1 MNELYGNINARPRS
15 GRRWIYMISALIILC
30 VLMLLPGAQTAR
42 LSFVISHENPAE
54 VVLTPPK
61 DCRLEK
67 VYLKA
72 NSHVPRQGKLVTL
85 IVNGL
90 KFPVADFEKLEAI
103 DAPADDGCEN
113 RNAPIDWNKLKGAKS
128 LTISYEDMNKDL
140 DRYDLEL
147 VFEITGNP
155 DKIKNWQ
162 SFVQLYSKKAP
173 MIVKKAPAA
182 TDKSKD

>member
-1 MNELYGNINARPRS
+1 MNELYGNNNARPRS
-15 GRRWIYMISALIILC
+15 GRRWIYMVSALIILG

-72 NSHVPRQGKLVTL
+72 NSHVPRKGKLVTL

-90 KFPVADFEKLEAI
+90 KFPVADFEKLDSI
-103 DAPADDGCEN
+103 DAPADAGCEN

-128 LTISYEDMNKDL
+128 LTIAYEDVNNAL

-147 VFEITGNP
+147 VFEVTGNP

-162 SFVQLYSKKAP
+162 SFVKLYSKNLP
-173 MIVKKAPAA
+173 MIVKKAPVESE
-182 TDKSKD
+182 KSKK